1 MTTQVT
7 KKVNGTDFLAP
18 KHHIKHTQSCPGG
31 QSFEGELVAQ
41 VTRHDWLEAVSASRF
56 LPEALSTLS
65 SPAASPAA
73 VLWQEAG
80 SDQACQCPVLCPSN
94 DTNCSLLTAEEQKN
108 TQQHKKGAF
117 WLFFFIHFF
126 FPLFEPCSSPL
137 PCLVS
142 HWQQDNYAVTIEI
155 EMWCGRLEQ
164 QLYILHCVDWG
175 TLRWLT
181 CLSAAVWASV
191 LPLWHISLSSQQRA
205 NTKPLRAAKM

>member
-18 KHHIKHTQSCPGG
+18 KHHIKNTQSCPGG

-41 VTRHDWLEAVSASRF
+41 VTGHDWLEAVSASRF
-56 LPEALSTLS
+56 LPEALSSLS

-80 SDQACQCPVLCPSN
+80 SVQACQCPVLCPSN
-94 DTNCSLLTAEEQKN
+94 DTNCSLLTAEEQKKYPT
-108 TQQHKKGAF
+108 TQKRRFLAVLLH
-117 WLFFFIHFF
+117 
-126 FPLFEPCSSPL
+126 PLFEPCSSPL

-142 HWQQDNYAVTIEI
+142 HWQQDSYAVTI

-164 QLYILHCVDWG
+164 QLYILRRGDWG
-175 TLRWLT
+175 TLLWLT

-191 LPLWHISLSSQQRA
+191 LPLWHFSLSSQQRA